1 MEATGLNT
9 SVNHLIA
16 AGLALLL
23 ISPTA
28 TASQTEK
35 QETQEEQTSE
45 HKLEQELDTAYAHFL
60 DGRPDLV
67 IATLEPIAMQH
78 PENAE
83 LAFFLFDSYTAIGL
97 FEQGE
102 KWLRIALERGDDFDY
117 SMLAN
122 FYSVTGNNDALVEI
136 LNSYREDDEQSAEFY
151 KSLGIAAA
159 GAGKYEI
166 ATHFFEK
173 SAARSDEPFL
183 NLHYALSLRELGH
196 PKEANAIIEARE
208 KKIRELLE
216 EKPDDKFGHYVLGEI
231 HALRGNPEKAVSA
244 LRHAVGKQLSYYFYW
259 TLSDSPGSDGMWDKV
274 REHPEFQAYLNEKH
288 EQILESRAK
297 LDE

>member
-16 AGLALLL
+16 AILALLL
-23 ISPTA
+23 ISPNA

-35 QETQEEQTSE
+35 QETQVEQTSE
-45 HKLEQELDTAYAHFL
+45 QKLEQELNTAYAHFL
-60 DGRPDLV
+60 NGRPDLV
-67 IATLEPIAMQH
+67 ITTLEPLAMQH

-102 KWLRIALERGDDFDY
+102 KWLRIALERGDDFDD

-122 FYSVTGNNDALVEI
+122 FYSVAGNNDALVEI
-136 LNSYREDDEQSAEFY
+136 LDRYRDTNKQSAEFY

-159 GAGKYEI
+159 GARKYQI
-166 ATHFFEK
+166 ARHFFEK

-196 PKEANAIIEARE
+196 PEEANAIIEARE

-216 EKPDDKFGHYVLGEI
+216 EKPDDNFGHYVLAEI
-231 HALRGNPEKAVSA
+231 HGLRGNPEKAVSA

-259 TLSDSPGSDGMWDKV
+259 TLSDGPVSDGLWDKV
-274 REHPEFQAYLNEKH
+274 REHPEFQAMLEEKR
-288 EQILESRAK
+288 QQMQRSRAELNK
-297 LDE
+297 